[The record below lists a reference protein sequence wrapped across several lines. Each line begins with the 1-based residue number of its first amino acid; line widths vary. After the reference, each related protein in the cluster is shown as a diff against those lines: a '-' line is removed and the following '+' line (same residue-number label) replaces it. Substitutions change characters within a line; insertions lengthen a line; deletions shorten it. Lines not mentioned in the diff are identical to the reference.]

1 MRLLG
6 LAVTAVL
13 CCAAA
18 AGPDVDKGKIL
29 GAPNAPIRIDVFSD
43 FACPACKNFHE
54 QTLPLIIQEYVTAGK
69 AYVVNREFPLNIPE
83 HKYSREAANYAAAA
97 ARLGIYQ
104 PVADVLFRNQM
115 AWSASGKVWD
125 TVASVLSPEQQK
137 KVQALA
143 KDPAVI
149 AEVQR
154 DVDAGTKERVSST
167 PTIFVTHG
175 TQHFPIAYPV
185 NYGFLRSLL
194 NGYLK

>member
-1 MRLLG
+1 MRLLA
-6 LAVTAVL
+6 LAITAIL
-13 CCAAA
+13 SCAAA
-18 AGPDVDKGKIL
+18 APDVDKGKIL
-29 GAPNAPIRIDVFSD
+29 GSPTAPIRIDVFSD

-54 QTLPLIIQEYVTAGK
+54 QTLPLIVNEYVMAGK
-69 AYVVNREFPLNIPE
+69 VYVVNREFPLNIPE

-97 ARLGIYQ
+97 GRLGIYQ
-104 PVADVLFRNQM
+104 PVADVLFRNQ
-115 AWSASGKVWD
+115 ASWAASGKVWD

-143 KDPAVI
+143 KDPAVT

-154 DVDAGTKERVSST
+154 DVDAGAKERISST

-175 TQHFPIAYPV
+175 TQHFPIIYPV
-185 NYGFLRSLL
+185 NYSFLRSLL